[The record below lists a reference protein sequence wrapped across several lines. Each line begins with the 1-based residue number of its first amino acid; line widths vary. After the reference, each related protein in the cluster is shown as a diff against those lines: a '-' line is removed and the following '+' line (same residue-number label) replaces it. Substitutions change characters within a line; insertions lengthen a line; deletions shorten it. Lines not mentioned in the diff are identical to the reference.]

1 MSGTVH
7 HRRGNPNWGH
17 PAVPQPDRPTEFEM
31 QVKELGLNP
40 QEYVSSAPLR
50 SWCKRNRNHFYIPE
64 WLLQEWGIHVDSI
77 YSNEP

>member
-1 MSGTVH
+1 
-7 HRRGNPNWGH
+7 
-17 PAVPQPDRPTEFEM
+17 M

-64 WLLQEWGIHVDSI
+64 WLLQGWGIEVDFM